1 LIEVLAPGRG
11 DEVASGA
18 VFDALGLR
26 GPAQIVL
33 DPEMPVPDTLPLAYP
48 LVAKLVSPD
57 LPHKTDAGAIRVGI
71 ADRAA
76 LVTAIAEMRASAE
89 DYHPDFKLT
98 GILLQELAQGLGE
111 ALIGLS
117 RDPVAGPVVTVAMG
131 GVMTEI
137 YRDSAVRPAPV
148 TLESAREM
156 IREVK
161 GFELLRGFRGR
172 PTGGLAALAEAV
184 AALPLLADDQRIEE
198 AAANPMLIREE
209 GSGVVRLGGLI
220 RNSVAL

>member
-1 LIEVLAPGRG
+1 MIAELAPGTA

-18 VFDALGLR
+18 VFDALGLK

-33 DPEMPVPDTLPLAYP
+33 DPEITVPDTLPLAYP
-48 LVAKLVSPD
+48 LVVKLVSPD

-71 ADRAA
+71 ADRAE
-76 LVTAIAEMRASAE
+76 LVSAISEMRASAE
-89 DYHPDFKLT
+89 DYHPGFLLT

-137 YRDSAVRPAPV
+137 YRDSAVRPVPV

-156 IREVK
+156 IREVR

-172 PTGGLAALAEAV
+172 PKGDLEALAEAV
-184 AALPLLADDQRIEE
+184 AALSLLVVEERIEE
-198 AAANPMLIREE
+198 AEVNPMLIREE
-209 GSGVVRLGGLI
+209 GSGVVRLDALI
-220 RNSVAL
+220 RLSTTL